1 MAHVPSRREVLTTLA
16 ASLLGAPV
24 LANARLGL
32 AATQVKQV
40 PVYVGTYT
48 EGTKSQ
54 GIYRLLLDL
63 QAGALGQPAELVA
76 QTPNPSFLALH
87 PTKPLLYAVNEVT
100 KLDDKAEGGVSS
112 FKIGDQGALL
122 AINRQPSDGTA
133 PCHLS
138 ITPGGTALLVANYAS
153 GTLGMKTLDPDSG
166 AIQGTV
172 FKFEP
177 NGTGPNQ
184 GRQEGPHAHCVRLD
198 PSGQFAAEA
207 DLGIDRVHIFRVPG
221 AKEAGTPLQLVNKIS
236 AKPGSGPRHLAFHPS
251 GRFLFVNGEMDTTLS
266 AYRFDPQTGGADLLD
281 SLSTLPPGDHPGS
294 STAETVVHPS
304 GKFVYVSNRGHNTV
318 ARFGFDAATAKLT
331 ALGHTPTGGKTPR
344 NINIDPTGNW
354 LLAANQESNT
364 ITVFRIN
371 TATGDLTQ
379 VGQPVDVPAPVCMV
393 FDAARISG

>member
-1 MAHVPSRREVLTTLA
+1 
-16 ASLLGAPV
+16 
-24 LANARLGL
+24 
-32 AATQVKQV
+32 
-40 PVYVGTYT
+40 
-48 EGTKSQ
+48 
-54 GIYRLLLDL
+54 
-63 QAGALGQPAELVA
+63 
-76 QTPNPSFLALH
+76 
-87 PTKPLLYAVNEVT
+87 
-100 KLDDKAEGGVSS
+100 
-112 FKIGDQGALL
+112 
-122 AINRQPSDGTA
+122 
-133 PCHLS
+133 
-138 ITPGGTALLVANYAS
+138 
-153 GTLGMKTLDPDSG
+153 
-166 AIQGTV
+166 
-172 FKFEP
+172 
-177 NGTGPNQ
+177 
-184 GRQEGPHAHCVRLD
+184 
-198 PSGQFAAEA
+198 
-207 DLGIDRVHIFRVPG
+207 
-221 AKEAGTPLQLVNKIS
+221 
-236 AKPGSGPRHLAFHPS
+236 
-251 GRFLFVNGEMDTTLS
+251 MDTTLS